1 MVNRG
6 QSVSG
11 DTLESVE
18 RTCRAAG
25 LPRWE
30 VLAAA
35 CRNGRLVRVAFASPR
50 PVEFVK
56 EFAELVRASGMEF
69 AVDRELELYVGGGDA
84 IRLCRELN
92 REDLQGLVLGE
103 IMELGAVDEKERKA
117 LCVEL
122 SAVQRSAGVKYRNQR
137 RPMRL
142 TGVSALVLDDDA
154 VSRKVLAA
162 ALQREGCAVKSVGN
176 IDEAFRWLSQSPP
189 DVVIVDISLG
199 GTVDGFAVCEMIHA
213 SPPLQATPVI
223 MVTGYP
229 QVNPQERAEKTGARA
244 YFEKPVKPLKLR
256 ESVLKSVGRDP
267 R

>member
-1 MVNRG
+1 MK
-6 QSVSG
+6 
-11 DTLESVE
+11 
-18 RTCRAAG
+18 
-25 LPRWE
+25 
-30 VLAAA
+30 
-35 CRNGRLVRVAFASPR
+35 
-50 PVEFVK
+50 FV
-56 EFAELVRASGMEF
+56 
-69 AVDRELELYVGGGDA
+69 VDRDLELYIGGGDA
-84 IRLCRELN
+84 IGPGRQRGG
-92 REDLQGLVLGE
+92 EDLRDLVIGE
-103 IMELGAVDEKERKA
+103 LMDLGAVGEKERKA
-117 LCVEL
+117 LRAEL
-122 SAVQRSAGVKYRNQR
+122 SAVQRAAGVKYRNRR

-162 ALQREGCAVKSVGN
+162 ALQREGCAVKSVGD
-176 IDEAFRWLSQSPP
+176 IDEAFQWLSKSPP

-256 ESVLKSVGRDP
+256 ESVLKFIGRDL